1 MQLSVTYPDKYDD
14 DMFYIAPFYHRIF
27 PQVSRLITVDVDVEF
42 HVDPAQLYRQFDHFG
57 PDAVVAA
64 ANDLAP
70 HYHQGCNSID
80 FLNFGQKIGA
90 KLGQILGQ
98 LQF

>member
-1 MQLSVTYPDKYDD
+1 
-14 DMFYIAPFYHRIF
+14 MFYIAPFYHRIF

-70 HYHQGCNSID
+70 HYHQGCNSTDI
-80 FLNFGQKIGA
+80 LNFGHKTKVQN
-90 KLGQILGQ
+90 
-98 LQF
+98 